1 VSARRFVAALSFIS
15 LVLAACAGS
24 GDADSGAAVAEPTT
38 TSAASPGTSAT
49 ALAARTATPG
59 NAPTG
64 GASSSFESPSEPDA
78 ARAFEDLRHLA
89 VEIGSRSAGTPQE
102 LAAAEYIAEQLAAAG
117 YEATIEP
124 FEVDVPLDNS
134 IVSVPDGSV
143 APGFALDGGADGTVQ
158 APLVSGGLGYPEDL
172 ANMPTEGAVLLLE
185 RGVLTFGEK
194 ARNAEAAGAVA
205 LIIANNQPGPFR
217 GTLGELTVG
226 IPVLAIS
233 SEDASLLDPIAA
245 SGGSVEVSVVR
256 SSDPFLSHNVVGRT
270 PGAACS
276 MYLGA
281 HYDSVPAGPGAND
294 NASGTATM
302 LEIARTHR
310 TPGLCP
316 IAFGA
321 EELGLFGSRA
331 FVDTYDLS
339 GARFLLNFDM
349 TAKLTEPQIITS
361 GDAPSLSLGRQA
373 SEVAG
378 TTGRTLPLGS
388 FGRFSGSDH
397 IPFAE
402 AGVPAVTFYSGSD
415 GNIHTAQDNIDNVR
429 VEDIGVML
437 DAGAAALRNLLEASS
452 G

>member
-1 VSARRFVAALSFIS
+1 MTTRRLAFLASIAIVVF
-15 LVLAACAGS
+15 AACSRSEEPGAGS
-24 GDADSGAAVAEPTT
+24 GTVVAEPTAAGP
-38 TSAASPGTSAT
+38 SAPTPE
-49 ALAARTATPG
+49 AARATTPDGSSGSGTQQSFDPPG
-59 NAPTG
+59 N
-64 GASSSFESPSEPDA
+64 PDA

-102 LAAAEYIAEQLAAAG
+102 LAAAEYIAEQLTAAG

-134 IVSVPDGSV
+134 TITLPDG
-143 APGFALDGGADGTVQ
+143 AALPGFALDGGADGTVE

-172 ANMPTEGAVLLLE
+172 AELPTQGAVLLLE

-194 ARNAEAAGAVA
+194 AQNAEAAGAVA
-205 LIIANNQPGPFR
+205 LIIANHQPGPFR
-217 GTLGELTVG
+217 GTLGELTVD

-233 SEDASLLDPIAA
+233 SEDAAALDPIAA
-245 SGGSVEVSVVR
+245 AGGSVEVAVVR
-256 SSDPFLSHNVVGRT
+256 SSEPFTSHNVVGRT
-270 PGAACS
+270 PGTECS

-302 LEIARTHR
+302 LEVARTHR

-321 EELGLFGSRA
+321 EEIGLFGSRA
-331 FVDTYDLS
+331 FVDTYDLT

-361 GDAPSLSLGRQA
+361 GDAPSLSLGRDV
-373 SEVAG
+373 SEVTATLG
-378 TTGRTLPLGS
+378 EALPLGS

-415 GNIHTAQDNIDNVR
+415 SNIHTAQDNIDNVR
-429 VEDIGVML
+429 VEDLDVML
-437 DAGAAALRNLLEASS
+437 QAGVAALRSLLET